1 MRATPVVLF
10 PLTEPSALRENSN
23 QVLKILVQIL
33 IFLVTHWVTL
43 DKLLHLSS
51 TQTPN

>member
-1 MRATPVVLF
+1 MTAAPVVLF
-10 PLTEPSALRENSN
+10 PLTEPSALRENSSR
-23 QVLKILVQIL
+23 VLKILVQIL
-33 IFLVTHWVTL
+33 TFLATHWVTS